1 MKSFVFSMERMRNY
15 KEQLL
20 DGEKST
26 LRRLRQERDALSDR
40 MDALQAYR
48 RTTDT
53 AFQARQKTGVSY
65 LEIQSFQFRM
75 DNTRMTLRQLRQ
87 ELEKMDEAI
96 EEQLQVVVKASQE
109 VSGLNK
115 LEEKQQVAYRQ
126 QETAESREQ
135 ILEQV
140 SNKESRKRRH
150 A

>member
-20 DGEKST
+20 DGEKGT
-26 LRRLRQERDALSDR
+26 LRRLRQERDAISDR
-40 MDALQAYR
+40 IAALQTFR

-53 AFQARQKTGVSY
+53 EFQARQKAGVSY

-75 DNTRMTLRQLRQ
+75 ENARMTLKQLRQ
-87 ELEKMDEAI
+87 ELEKANEAV
-96 EEQLQVVVKASQE
+96 EAQLQVVIQASQE
-109 VSGLNK
+109 VSGLDK
-115 LEEKQQVAYRQ
+115 LEEKQQETYRQ
-126 QETAESREQ
+126 QANAESREQ

-140 SNKESRKRRH
+140 SNKESRKRQQ